1 MQELRQSTIVEIKVG
16 GCYDSTGMVPV
27 TNLTIDGADE
37 AEILKHGV
45 TATAGIAG
53 TLTAITGCDGWYIL
67 TLSASDTDTLGEMT
81 LVIQDD
87 SLCLPIWRDYEVVSQ
102 NYYDSKYGSDSFKVT
117 LSSAEYTTVT
127 SFHATGFSTFDPAT
141 DGVTLASA
149 EYNTVTSFHA
159 TGFSTFDPATQ
170 GVTLSSAVYSSI
182 ADFKATGFSTF
193 NPATQGVTL
202 SSALYSSIADFKA
215 TGFST
220 FDPATDGVSLSSAEY
235 TTITSFHATGFSTFN
250 PATQGVTLSS
260 AIYSSIADFKA
271 TGFSTFD
278 PATDGVTLSSALY
291 TGINDFKADVSGL
304 STFDPSAD
312 GVSLSSAIY
321 TSIGAFKLTTSAI
334 IASVSDGAYDL
345 LAMMRIMFAA
355 LCGKVSGGS
364 TTTITFRNSGD
375 TINRIVAT
383 VDANGNRSAVTLNGS

>member
-1 MQELRQSTIVEIKVG
+1 MQELRQSTIVEIKIG
-16 GCYDSTGMVPV
+16 GCYDSTGM
-27 TNLTIDGADE
+27 TLDGADE
-37 AEILKHGV
+37 AEILKHSV

-53 TLTAITGCDGWYIL
+53 TLTAITGCDGWYLL

-81 LVIQDD
+81 IVIQDD

-117 LSSAEYTTVT
+117 LASAEYTTVT
-127 SFHATGFSTFDPAT
+127 SFHASVTGYSTFDPTSDGVTLTSATYNTATSFHASVTGYSTFDPAT
-141 DGVTLASA
+141 DGVTL
-149 EYNTVTSFHA
+149 
-159 TGFSTFDPATQ
+159 
-170 GVTLSSAVYSSI
+170 
-182 ADFKATGFSTF
+182 
-193 NPATQGVTL
+193 
-202 SSALYSSIADFKA
+202 
-215 TGFST
+215 
-220 FDPATDGVSLSSAEY
+220 SSAEY
-235 TTITSFHATGFSTFN
+235 TTVTSFHATGFSTFN

-278 PATDGVTLSSALY
+278 PATSGVTLSSALY

-304 STFDPSAD
+304 STFDPTSD

-345 LAMMRIMFAA
+345 QEMMRLMFAA

-364 TTTITFRNSGD
+364 TTTISFRDSAD
-375 TINRIVAT
+375 SKDRIVAT
-383 VDANGNRSAVTLNGS
+383 VDENGNRSAVTLDAS